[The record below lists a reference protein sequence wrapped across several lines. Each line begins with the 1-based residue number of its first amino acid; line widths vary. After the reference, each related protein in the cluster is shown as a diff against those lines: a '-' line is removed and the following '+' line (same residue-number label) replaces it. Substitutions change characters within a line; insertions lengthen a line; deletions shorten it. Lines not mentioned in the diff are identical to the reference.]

1 MHVVLKKAK
10 HDDDLILI
18 EGVTNALTLLFIR
31 LIGLAKSECRP
42 KHVFEQCLERA
53 SLVNLGVLS
62 HHNIFDAIRVSDEQ
76 SDVSPKVDNLILV
89 LAVVKGALF
98 LGLARLIEQEDEKM
112 RNSLGAISVSETL
125 P

>member
-18 EGVTNALTLLFIR
+18 EGVTNARTLLFIR
-31 LIGLAKSECRP
+31 LIGLAKSESRP
-42 KHVFEQCLERA
+42 KHVFEQCLKRA
-53 SLVNLGVLS
+53 SLVNLRVLS
-62 HHNIFDAIRVSDEQ
+62 HHDIFDTIGVSDEQ
-76 SDVSPKVDNLILV
+76 SDVSPKVDHLVLV